1 MRKPKKLRSR
11 KAGLPPGSLIHIGEI
26 KTPKSGITL
35 LDFGQDG
42 LVETRLAEIRDLA
55 AYRQQY
61 AHLWANIY
69 GLREGDDL
77 AAIGSAFKL
86 HPLVLEDILNT
97 NQRQKA
103 EAYGDYLYLVLHRY
117 EVPEAPLR
125 LVQDQISLVIGQGR
139 LLCFQERPSQTFEP
153 IRERLRK
160 GQGNLRAAGMD
171 MLAYSLI
178 DSVVDSYFGVIEQL
192 DEHAERLEAD
202 ILGTPGPGVL
212 EQIHQFRRCVSQLRR
227 NLYPLRELLGELH
240 REHARF
246 FGAEIQL
253 YLRDV
258 YDHTVHIVESL
269 DDLRDL
275 ATSLL
280 DVHLT
285 TSSHRVNLE
294 LRTLTVV
301 ATIFMPATL
310 VAGIFGMN
318 FRSMPWLDLPR
329 GFFYATGL
337 MLAIAAVM
345 VVLFWR
351 RR

>member
-26 KTPKSGITL
+26 KTPESGVAL
-35 LDFGQDG
+35 LDFGPDS
-42 LVETRLAEIRDLA
+42 LVETRLPEIRDLA
-55 AYRQQY
+55 GYRQQN
-61 AHLWANIY
+61 ANLWANIY
-69 GLREGDDL
+69 GLRDGNDL
-77 AAIGSAFKL
+77 AAIGSAFGL

-117 EVPEAPLR
+117 EVAEAPTC
-125 LVQDQISLVIGQGR
+125 LVQDQISLIVGQGR
-139 LLCFQERPSQTFEP
+139 LLCFQERPSKTFEP
-153 IRERLRK
+153 IRERMRSE
-160 GQGNLRAAGMD
+160 QSPSRAAGMD

-192 DEHAERLEAD
+192 DDHAERLEAA
-202 ILGTPGPGVL
+202 ILGTPGPDVL

-227 NLYPLRELLGELH
+227 NLYPLRELLGGLH

-246 FGAEIQL
+246 FGSDIQL

-258 YDHTVHIVESL
+258 YDHAVHILESL
-269 DDLRDL
+269 DDLREL

-318 FRSMPWLDLPR
+318 FRTMPWLDLPS
-329 GFFYATGL
+329 GFYYATGV
-337 MLAIAAVM
+337 MLVIAMVM